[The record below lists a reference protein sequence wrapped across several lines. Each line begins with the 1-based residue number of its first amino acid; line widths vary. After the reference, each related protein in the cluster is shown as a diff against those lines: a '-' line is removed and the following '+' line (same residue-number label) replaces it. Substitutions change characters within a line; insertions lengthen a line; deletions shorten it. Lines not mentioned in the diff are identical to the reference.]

1 MAIIIIGAILIFI
14 VSCVWAWHNLGV
26 IERPRKIVFIIISL
40 IIMYLITLMVFQMSK
55 NGISYPDYLNEK
67 VEGTT
72 KNMIV
77 LIFTGLNS
85 LILTPFLAYIYGKYT
100 EEDLE
105 AGKAVKRIIIGIVI
119 FIICIFMETS
129 YMKDVQQGIL
139 NDYYREVQN
148 AKG

>member
-14 VSCVWAWHNLGV
+14 VSCVWTWHNLGV

-105 AGKAVKRIIIGIVI
+105 GGKAVKRIIIGIVI

>member
-1 MAIIIIGAILIFI
+1 MTIIIIGAILIFI
-14 VSCVWAWHNLGV
+14 VSCVWTWHNLGV

>member
-14 VSCVWAWHNLGV
+14 VSCVWTWHNLGV
-26 IERPRKIVFIIISL
+26 IEKSRKIVFIIISL

-85 LILTPFLAYIYGKYT
+85 LILTPFLAYIYGKYI

-129 YMKDVQQGIL
+129 YVKDVQQGIL

>member
-14 VSCVWAWHNLGV
+14 VSCVWTWHNLGV
-26 IERPRKIVFIIISL
+26 IEKSRKIVFIIISL

-129 YMKDVQQGIL
+129 YVKDVQQGIL

>member
-14 VSCVWAWHNLGV
+14 VSCVWTWHNLGV
-26 IERPRKIVFIIISL
+26 IEKPRKIVFIIISL

>member
-14 VSCVWAWHNLGV
+14 VSCVWTWHNLGV

>member
-14 VSCVWAWHNLGV
+14 VSCVWTWHNLGV

-100 EEDLE
+100 EENLE